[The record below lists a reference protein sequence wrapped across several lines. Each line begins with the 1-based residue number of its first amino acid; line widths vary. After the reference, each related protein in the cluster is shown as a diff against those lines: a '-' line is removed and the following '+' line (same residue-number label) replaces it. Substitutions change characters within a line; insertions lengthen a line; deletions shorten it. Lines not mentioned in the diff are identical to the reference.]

1 MHVFAAQGYFKCRNG
16 KLIPENQR
24 CNRRYDCDEG
34 DYSDEQKCRKFV
46 NIIRRLIL
54 SSLFHLFFSH
64 LILFSPYCQY
74 HLLLL
79 FYPHQILIYHHR
91 NNHHLLFLSDS
102 FFLNDQFCMSSSM
115 KFRMIS

>member
-46 NIIRRLIL
+46 NIIRRLVL
-54 SSLFHLFFSH
+54 SSLFHVFFVSSLLCTFDFIVAL
-64 LILFSPYCQY
+64 LIASFAVT
-74 HLLLL
+74 
-79 FYPHQILIYHHR
+79 
-91 NNHHLLFLSDS
+91 FLSAPNTD
-102 FFLNDQFCMSSSM
+102 LSSS
-115 KFRMIS
+115 